1 MISSAHIS
9 HLSRP
14 TTAPA
19 SIAVVALEVLVRA
32 AASLVGRARR
42 DDAGQATAE
51 YALVLLGAAAIAMA
65 IVSWVSN
72 ANPIGGLLD
81 FVLDGVLGKVL

>member
-1 MISSAHIS
+1 MISSARIS
-9 HLSRP
+9 RLTS
-14 TTAPA
+14 APA
-19 SIAVVALEVLVRA
+19 TIALVVALGALARA
-32 AASLVGRARR
+32 PGSLAVRARR
-42 DDAGQATAE
+42 DDTGQATAE

-81 FVLDGVLGKVL
+81 FVLDGVIGKVL

>member
-1 MISSAHIS
+1 MIRNTAGSRFTRLAAIPATLT
-9 HLSRP
+9 LSLLALTATA
-14 TTAPA
+14 TTR
-19 SIAVVALEVLVRA
+19 SRTV
-32 AASLVGRARR
+32 R

-72 ANPIGGLLD
+72 ANPIGSLFDMVLGGLL
-81 FVLDGVLGKVL
+81 GKAK